1 MMEMLGVKYGAGRRA
16 WAVVLSVVTLLASC
30 DKEEL
35 AGMEE
40 PLGGHGSIVVCGGNG
55 DITATTRYV
64 APDDEASGPQ
74 VPGTCH
80 ADLLEVYPFFDTGG
94 ASLGW
99 SSPENYRYQMSG
111 EPSVSVP
118 ASIKLGIM
126 GRNAYADAKI
136 SILKDRDYIVMY
148 NTALAYTEADRT
160 KFTTSITNRT
170 DSKIALNASGSG
182 SYSTPEL
189 YYGVLHLIEDS
200 YNPAPSGAI
209 HVWRENGDQYR
220 WYGNHT
226 LYTNSG
232 SASLEGRIF
241 RIVSQVNLTVTE
253 IPTEMVTR
261 LELYADHYPVE
272 ITLNGTHGANYPVH
286 AVTDAA
292 KTSGDD
298 FVLLDAVDVAEGEE
312 TATLSSF
319 LLPSEVGMHLKMR
332 VVFAHGEA
340 AREFDLLPQTSQY
353 LTGTDA
359 TAYNVVDASLKHG
372 SDLVVYDG
380 NAGKFCFYS
389 YSNVRVN
396 MNGAFNNIAAE
407 TGEANIHI
415 EVDPDFEDTHH
426 FDIK

>member
-1 MMEMLGVKYGAGRRA
+1 
-16 WAVVLSVVTLLASC
+16 
-30 DKEEL
+30 
-35 AGMEE
+35 
-40 PLGGHGSIVVCGGNG
+40 
-55 DITATTRYV
+55 
-64 APDDEASGPQ
+64 
-74 VPGTCH
+74 
-80 ADLLEVYPFFDTGG
+80 
-94 ASLGW
+94 
-99 SSPENYRYQMSG
+99 
-111 EPSVSVP
+111 
-118 ASIKLGIM
+118 
-126 GRNAYADAKI
+126 
-136 SILKDRDYIVMY
+136 MY
-148 NTALAYTEADRT
+148 NTALAYTEADKS
-160 KFTTSITNRT
+160 KFTAHIEKRTNSTIRINEP
-170 DSKIALNASGSG
+170 SC
-182 SYSTPEL
+182 STPEL
-189 YYGVLHLIEDS
+189 YYGILHLYDDNWNSDFGKEPDVYYW
-200 YNPAPSGAI
+200 YNI
-209 HVWRENGDQYR
+209 RDDYR
-220 WYGNHT
+220 TGN
-226 LYTNSG
+226 
-232 SASLEGRIF
+232 LEGRIF

>member
-80 ADLLEVYPFFDTGG
+80 ADLLEVYPFFISEGWDVIGGG
-94 ASLGW
+94 AWPEEDEYVYQIDESV
-99 SSPENYRYQMSG
+99 SPY
-111 EPSVSVP
+111 VSVP
-118 ASIKLGIM
+118 TPIELGIM
-126 GRNAYADAKI
+126 GRNAYADAQVAVGKNHNYVY
-136 SILKDRDYIVMY
+136 LY
-148 NTALAYTEADRT
+148 NTALAYTEADKS
-160 KFTTSITNRT
+160 KFTAHIEKRTNSTIRINEP
-170 DSKIALNASGSG
+170 SC
-182 SYSTPEL
+182 STPEL
-189 YYGVLHLIEDS
+189 YYGILHLYDDNWNSDFGKEPDVYYW
-200 YNPAPSGAI
+200 YNI
-209 HVWRENGDQYR
+209 RDDYR
-220 WYGNHT
+220 TGN
-226 LYTNSG
+226 
-232 SASLEGRIF
+232 LEGRIF

-261 LELYADHYPVE
+261 LELYADHYPME
-272 ITLNGTHGANYPVH
+272 ITLNGTHGTNYPVH

-292 KTSGDD
+292 KTSGND